1 MGAAEGNLRL
11 AVVDVGNSRLT
22 MAVCDAAV
30 HLPAPGASWP
40 GSAAGLPAPR
50 PELEVQHTRGHVPTG
65 KPPADL
71 LAEAVENVA
80 ADACVLVSVVPD
92 LTERIVGRLP
102 DVAVIDHTLKMPFT
116 WGMEDPS
123 QVGPDRLAN
132 MALACAWGLEGALV
146 VDAGTAT
153 TFDLLDGGVFR
164 GGLIAPGM
172 AFAAAKLGEYAA
184 RLAPVP
190 FGPCPL
196 EVGTDT
202 AGAMAAGAW
211 HTSFFG
217 VNGTIEALLDV
228 YGPRPVILT
237 GGLGRMLDIPDTHT
251 DPAWTLRGA
260 AWLYLYQG

>member
-1 MGAAEGNLRL
+1 MDASEGKIRL

-22 MAVCDAAV
+22 MAVCDPAV
-30 HLPAPGASWP
+30 YLPVPGASWP
-40 GSAAGLPAPR
+40 GPTSGLPALQPV
-50 PELEVQHTRGHVPTG
+50 LEIQHASGHVPDG
-65 KPPADL
+65 KPPEDL
-71 LAEAVENVA
+71 LAAAVENIDV
-80 ADACVLVSVVPD
+80 DACVLVSVVPD
-92 LTERIVGRLP
+92 LTARIVGKLP
-102 DVAVIDHTLKMPFT
+102 DVAVIDHTLKMPFA
-116 WGMEDPS
+116 WGVDDPS
-123 QVGPDRLAN
+123 QVGPDRLVN
-132 MALACAWGLEGALV
+132 MALACAWGLQDALV

-153 TFDLLDGGVFR
+153 TFDLLDGGAFK

-217 VNGTIEALLDV
+217 VNGTIEALLKA

-237 GGLGRMLDIPDTHT
+237 GGLGRFLAVEGRHV
-251 DPAWTLRGA
+251 DPFWTLRGA
-260 AWLYLYQG
+260 GWLYLQQG

>member
-1 MGAAEGNLRL
+1 M
-11 AVVDVGNSRLT
+11 
-22 MAVCDAAV
+22 
-30 HLPAPGASWP
+30 
-40 GSAAGLPAPR
+40 
-50 PELEVQHTRGHVPTG
+50 
-65 KPPADL
+65 
-71 LAEAVENVA
+71 
-80 ADACVLVSVVPD
+80 
-92 LTERIVGRLP
+92 
-102 DVAVIDHTLKMPFT
+102 
-116 WGMEDPS
+116 
-123 QVGPDRLAN
+123 
-132 MALACAWGLEGALV
+132 

-153 TFDLLDGGVFR
+153 TFDLLDGGAFK

-217 VNGTIEALLDV
+217 VNGTIEALLKA

-237 GGLGRMLDIPDTHT
+237 GGLGRFLAVEGRHV
-251 DPAWTLRGA
+251 DPFWTLRGA
-260 AWLYLYQG
+260 GWLYLQQG